1 MPDNILSPR
10 PRRLLHLDL
19 LRIIAIFFVIFNH
32 TGDRGYFLFAGSTES
47 VMYFPYMATSVLCK
61 TAVPIFFMISGSLL
75 LPKQESYKELFSKR
89 ILRMVVILV
98 LISVPYYVWLHGS
111 QGLDLPNF
119 FSYIYCNSASTSLWY
134 LYSYIALLL
143 MMPFLR
149 NMVKGMK
156 EKDFLYL
163 IIGYA
168 LVSGVI
174 PCLEFCLW
182 KTDMP
187 LHKSF
192 DPVLFMAPSIFYA
205 LVGYYLEHVLDLGK
219 ISRKCLLLGAVLC
232 FVTLGITCFF
242 THCQAQMLGDCDME
256 QLERFFNCF
265 ICFPAMML
273 YVIMK
278 QACNRVRN
286 ERIQKLLP
294 IFGDAVFGI
303 YLIEKFAR
311 ALTGA
316 VYTVV
321 QPILGS
327 FAASIFWVF
336 ASFSLSFLI
345 IFILKRTPIIKKIVN
360 RFI

>member
-1 MPDNILSPR
+1 MPDNTLRCPK
-10 PRRLLHLDL
+10 RLLHLDL

-32 TGDRGYFLFAGSTES
+32 TSSRGYLLFADRMDS
-47 VMYFPYMATSVLCK
+47 VLYFPYMAVSVLCK
-61 TAVPIFFMISGSLL
+61 VAVPIFFMISGALL
-75 LPKQESYKELFSKR
+75 LPKQETLAELFSKR

-98 LISVPYYVWLHGS
+98 LISVPYYVWLHSS

-119 FSYIYCNSASTSLWY
+119 FTYIYCNSASTSLWY

-149 NMVKGMK
+149 SMVKGMK

-163 IIGYA
+163 IVGYV

-192 DPVLFMAPSIFYA
+192 DPVLFMTPNIFYA

-232 FVTLGITCFF
+232 VVTLGITCFF
-242 THCQAQMLGDCDME
+242 THCQAQMLGDCDTE
-256 QLERFFNCF
+256 QQELFFNCF

-278 QACNRVRN
+278 QACNKVRN

-294 IFGDAVFGI
+294 IYGDAVFGI

-316 VYTVV
+316 VYVVV

-327 FAASIFWVF
+327 FTASIFWVF
-336 ASFSLSFLI
+336 ASFSLSFLVV
-345 IFILKRTPIIKKIVN
+345 FILKHTPIIKKIVN